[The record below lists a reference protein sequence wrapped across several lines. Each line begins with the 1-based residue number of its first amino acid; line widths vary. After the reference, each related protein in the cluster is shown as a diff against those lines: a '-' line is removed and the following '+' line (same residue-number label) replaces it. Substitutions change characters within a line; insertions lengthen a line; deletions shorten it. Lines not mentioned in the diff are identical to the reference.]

1 MPNSFKKVLSMNQH
15 LLQHILNIL
24 FTRKKPVRAAISA
37 SNILNLGAIITNYIV
52 LLPSITSLGGAKL
65 EDNKDELAQHVKDI
79 DVPELK

>member
-1 MPNSFKKVLSMNQH
+1 MNQH

-24 FTRKKPVRAAISA
+24 FTRKKPVRAAISV
-37 SNILNLGAIITNYIV
+37 SNLLNLGAIITNYIV

>member
-1 MPNSFKKVLSMNQH
+1 MNQH
-15 LLQHILNIL
+15 LLQHSLNIPL
-24 FTRKKPVRAAISA
+24 TRKKPVRAAISA
-37 SNILNLGAIITNYIV
+37 TNILNLGAIITNYIV